1 MIKIILLFSTLF
13 CFLEANY
20 KIIDNENNFIIKIK
34 NKDFKI
40 LYANLKDEINFQSF
54 IIVHELDLA
63 KSTVNV
69 ALALEKEAIL
79 KNGINILICKS
90 SFTLEMHEE
99 NIENIIFCPLGISIY
114 QNKNNEIFISYK
126 KYKALKNGDKI
137 AAKINGVLKSLIIQ
151 SLD

>member
-1 MIKIILLFSTLF
+1 M
-13 CFLEANY
+13 
-20 KIIDNENNFIIKIK
+20 
-34 NKDFKI
+34 
-40 LYANLKDEINFQSF
+40 
-54 IIVHELDLA
+54 A